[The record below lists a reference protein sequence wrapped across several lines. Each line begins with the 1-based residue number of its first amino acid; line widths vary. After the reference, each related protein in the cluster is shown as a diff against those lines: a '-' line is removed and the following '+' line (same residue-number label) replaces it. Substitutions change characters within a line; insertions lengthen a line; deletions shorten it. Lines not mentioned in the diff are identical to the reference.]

1 VLFTFPS
8 RYWFTIGRRGVF
20 SLGSWSTQLPTGFHV
35 PRGTRETSQ
44 RSHQPFAYGA
54 FTLYGGSFQSP
65 SAKLVISNSPTR
77 PQPSPVKPRNPM
89 QATLAGLTPA
99 RFGLFRVRS
108 PLLTESLL
116 FSLPGGTEMVHFPPF
131 ASSELC
137 IHSAMTGYGPA
148 GLPHSDIPGSKP
160 VCGSPRLF
168 AAYRVLL
175 RLSAPRHPPCTLSSL
190 TKLEYLYTRR
200 ILSLLTLFSCQ

>member
-1 VLFTFPS
+1 MVDPDS
-8 RYWFTIGRRGVF
+8 HG
-20 SLGSWSTQLPTGFHV
+20 V
-35 PRGTRETSQ
+35 PRAPWYSGTLPG
-44 RSHQPFAYGA
+44 SHQIFTYGA
-54 FTLYGGSFQSP
+54 FTLYGGSFQRP
-65 SAKLVISNSPTR
+65 SANLMISYFPDW
-77 PQPSPVKPRNPM
+77 PQPTLATSRNPG
-89 QATLAGLTPA
+89 QATLAGLTPD

-131 ASSELC
+131 ASTELC
-137 IHSAMTGYGPA
+137 IHSAMAGYCPA
-148 GLPHSDIPGSKP
+148 GLPHSETPGSQP

-190 TKLEYLYTRR
+190 TKLECKSIGESYRL
-200 ILSLLTLFSCQ
+200 

>member
-1 VLFTFPS
+1 MVDPASHGVPRAPWYSGTLPGSHQLFT
-8 RYWFTIGRRGVF
+8 
-20 SLGSWSTQLPTGFHV
+20 
-35 PRGTRETSQ
+35 
-44 RSHQPFAYGA
+44 YGA
-54 FTLYGGSFQSP
+54 FTLYGGSFQRP
-65 SAKLVISNSPTR
+65 SAKLMISYFPDR
-77 PQPSPVKPRNPM
+77 PQPVHATSHNPGK
-89 QATLAGLTPA
+89 ATPAGLAPY

-131 ASSELC
+131 ASTELC
-137 IHSAMTGYGPA
+137 IHPAMTGYCPA
-148 GLPHSDIPGSKP
+148 GLPHSETPGSKP

-190 TKLEYLYTRR
+190 TKLEHSFPGESYR
-200 ILSLLTLFSCQ
+200 F

>member
-1 VLFTFPS
+1 MFC
-8 RYWFTIGRRGVF
+8 
-20 SLGSWSTQLPTGFHV
+20 
-35 PRGTRETSQ
+35 
-44 RSHQPFAYGA
+44 
-54 FTLYGGSFQSP
+54 
-65 SAKLVISNSPTR
+65 NSPIW
-77 PQPSPVKPRNPM
+77 PQPDQAKPHNPA
-89 QATLAGLTPA
+89 QATPVGLTPA

-131 ASSELC
+131 ASTGLC
-137 IHSAMTGYGPA
+137 IQPAMTGYCPA
-148 GLPHSDIPGSKP
+148 GLPHSEIPGSKP

-190 TKLEYLYTRR
+190 TKLELTTLNPANPIASNPIQLSMNPR
-200 ILSLLTLFSCQ
+200 ISGIHAYFALRKATAHSRHPPAQPND